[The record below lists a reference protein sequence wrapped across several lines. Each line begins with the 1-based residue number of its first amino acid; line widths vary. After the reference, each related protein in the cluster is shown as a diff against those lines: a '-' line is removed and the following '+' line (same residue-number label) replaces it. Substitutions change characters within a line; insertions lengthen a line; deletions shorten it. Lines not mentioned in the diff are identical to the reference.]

1 MGQKIMNAL
10 RVWNLTQCYIHSTHI
25 YYLRCSLSFETVN
38 YLLEEVATKDKGKRL
53 RELDMRWNT
62 IGVDLDLVMR
72 ARRQLNLFKIHSG
85 CQCCL

>member
-1 MGQKIMNAL
+1 ML
-10 RVWNLTQCYIHSTHI
+10 HTHI
-25 YYLRCSLSFETVN
+25 LYLRCSLSFETVN
-38 YLLEEVATKDKGKRL
+38 HLLEEVATKDKGKRL